1 MRWVHTLFPQITMIV
16 IILATS
22 LVGCGGQELTST
34 WRDREVTIDG
44 VDAEW
49 ENAVT
54 YVEDKNV
61 AIGLLN
67 DGEYLYICLASIDFQ
82 RVHQMIGSG
91 LTVWFDP
98 EGGKEKTLGIN
109 FPLGMQFSRE
119 DMRPEKMSMSRE
131 SMPDP
136 EELREMVEESA
147 KEMVILGPEKGKS
160 LRMLT
165 HGSQE
170 IAVKLGYSGGKLVY
184 ELRVPLVQDP
194 QHPNAIGAGASETI
208 GVGLETAEFDMDM
221 MRDRMRE
228 RKGGGMP
235 PGGQGTPPGGMRG
248 GGMRGGGMRG
258 GRMPGGQR
266 RERLEL
272 WTKVQLAS
280 S

>member
-1 MRWVHTLFPQITMIV
+1 MSWKRRLFPYLMIITIMS
-16 IILATS
+16 ATS

-34 WRDREVTIDG
+34 WRHREVTIDG

-82 RVHQMIGSG
+82 RVQQMIGMG

-98 EGGKEKTLGIN
+98 QGGKEKTFGVN
-109 FPLGMQFSRE
+109 FPLGMQSSWE
-119 DMRPEKMSMSRE
+119 DMRPEKMPMSRE
-131 SMPDP
+131 STPDP
-136 EELREMVEESA
+136 WKLREMLEESA

-170 IAVKLGYSGGKLVY
+170 IAVKLRYSGGKLVY

-194 QHPNAIGAGASETI
+194 QHPNAIGVGASETI
-208 GVGLETAEFDMDM
+208 GVGFETAKFDMDM
-221 MRDRMRE
+221 MRDRMRK
-228 RKGGGMP
+228 RMGGDMP
-235 PGGQGTPPGGMRG
+235 PGGQGMPP

-266 RERLEL
+266 PERLEY
-272 WTKVQLAS
+272 WVKVQLAS